1 MDAALTNDG
10 DDGGLHVAHRGE
22 PSPTKQPESILLT
35 EKQAARVLGFS
46 PRTLQAWRVR
56 GGGPAFVHVSAR
68 CVRYRREDLET
79 WISERLRISTSD
91 DGSEWE

>member
-1 MDAALTNDG
+1 MTTTCDSAT
-10 DDGGLHVAHRGE
+10 E
-22 PSPTKQPESILLT
+22 PILLT
-35 EKQAARVLGFS
+35 EGQAATILGFS

-68 CVRYRREDLET
+68 CVRYRREELEA

-91 DGSEWE
+91 DGAERG